1 MRTSIEGYSQA
12 GSVGRPQPVAS
23 SFSPQ
28 SPAAPI
34 FFFLPLS
41 GRTSR
46 VLDLE
51 PVGRSAT
58 AIGGILPLRDDS
70 FEPKLAGVAEH
81 GLAVALYVVIEPNA
95 MANPGEDAG
104 QRRLADFERIAAEI
118 VAVQLDQVEGVQ
130 KHAVV
135 SAVVTDEIE
144 RGNAVLIASNR
155 LAIDDAGAGAQTG
168 ERLDD
173 QRKAAGQVVARPL
186 LPLAD
191 RVIIVLR
198 RVKGTSAAL
207 CRYVSDR
214 ADIQG
219 KRWTD

>member
-34 FFFLPLS
+34 FFLLPLS

-104 QRRLADFERIAAEI
+104 QRRLADFERIAAEGDTDWM
-118 VAVQLDQVEGVQ
+118 AAHMPSPAAMAGSRMT
-130 KHAVV
+130 A
-135 SAVVTDEIE
+135 ARVTF
-144 RGNAVLIASNR
+144 G
-155 LAIDDAGAGAQTG
+155 AISLSTSSHFAPIPRSMRITNTT
-168 ERLDD
+168 
-173 QRKAAGQVVARPL
+173 ARC
-186 LPLAD
+186 
-191 RVIIVLR
+191 
-198 RVKGTSAAL
+198 G
-207 CRYVSDR
+207 
-214 ADIQG
+214 
-219 KRWTD
+219 

>member
-1 MRTSIEGYSQA
+1 
-12 GSVGRPQPVAS
+12 VAS

-104 QRRLADFERIAAEI
+104 QRRLADFERKRRRSSPFSSIRSKAYRNT
-118 VAVQLDQVEGVQ
+118 L
-130 KHAVV
+130 
-135 SAVVTDEIE
+135 S
-144 RGNAVLIASNR
+144 
-155 LAIDDAGAGAQTG
+155 LA
-168 ERLDD
+168 
-173 QRKAAGQVVARPL
+173 
-186 LPLAD
+186 
-191 RVIIVLR
+191 
-198 RVKGTSAAL
+198 
-207 CRYVSDR
+207 
-214 ADIQG
+214 
-219 KRWTD
+219 RW